1 MRYNRSSQLKIADV
15 KDNAYKHI
23 GIKQNYL
30 NQQNMEQFGKKR
42 WKLNMCW
49 AVQAKWNARI
59 RLNLLE
65 NTVVNNE
72 VKRDCRGILGQP
84 HFCS

>member
-1 MRYNRSSQLKIADV
+1 MSKFMRYNRSSQLKIADV

-42 WKLNMCW
+42 WKLNMC
-49 AVQAKWNARI
+49 
-59 RLNLLE
+59 
-65 NTVVNNE
+65 
-72 VKRDCRGILGQP
+72 
-84 HFCS
+84 